1 MEENIYITNLYDCYG
16 ELLTDKQKEYFLD
29 YYFDNL
35 TLSEIADN
43 NSVSRNAIH
52 KQLKEAENKY
62 GDSKCITISTKGICI
77 ICEYG
82 ICYYNIPAQ
91 LAKHLKTSKNHPD
104 FITYTDSGT
113 YFMSNEDGWYEYNI
127 R

>member
-1 MEENIYITNLYDCYG
+1 MEENIYITNLYDYYG

-52 KQLKEAENKY
+52 KQLKEAENKLKEY
-62 GDSKCITISTKGICI
+62 ESK
-77 ICEYG
+77 
-82 ICYYNIPAQ
+82 
-91 LAKHLKTSKNHPD
+91 LKL
-104 FITYTDSGT
+104 
-113 YFMSNEDGWYEYNI
+113 YEKKEKI
-127 R
+127 LDLIKDEEIKEKIKELL

>member
-52 KQLKEAENKY
+52 KQLKEAENKLKEY
-62 GDSKCITISTKGICI
+62 ESK
-77 ICEYG
+77 
-82 ICYYNIPAQ
+82 
-91 LAKHLKTSKNHPD
+91 LKL
-104 FITYTDSGT
+104 
-113 YFMSNEDGWYEYNI
+113 YEKKEKI
-127 R
+127 LDLIKDEEIKEKIKELL

>member
-1 MEENIYITNLYDCYG
+1 MEENIYITNFYDCYG

-52 KQLKEAENKY
+52 KQLKEAENKLKEY
-62 GDSKCITISTKGICI
+62 ESK
-77 ICEYG
+77 
-82 ICYYNIPAQ
+82 
-91 LAKHLKTSKNHPD
+91 LKL
-104 FITYTDSGT
+104 
-113 YFMSNEDGWYEYNI
+113 YEKKEKI
-127 R
+127 LDLIKDEEIKEKIKELL

>member
-16 ELLTDKQKEYFLD
+16 ELLTDKRKEYFLD

-52 KQLKEAENKY
+52 KQLKEAENKLKEY
-62 GDSKCITISTKGICI
+62 ESK
-77 ICEYG
+77 
-82 ICYYNIPAQ
+82 
-91 LAKHLKTSKNHPD
+91 LKL
-104 FITYTDSGT
+104 
-113 YFMSNEDGWYEYNI
+113 YEKKEKI
-127 R
+127 LD

>member
-16 ELLTDKQKEYFLD
+16 ELLTDKQKESFLD

-52 KQLKEAENKY
+52 KQLKEAENKLKEY
-62 GDSKCITISTKGICI
+62 ESK
-77 ICEYG
+77 
-82 ICYYNIPAQ
+82 
-91 LAKHLKTSKNHPD
+91 LKL
-104 FITYTDSGT
+104 
-113 YFMSNEDGWYEYNI
+113 YEKKEKI
-127 R
+127 LDLIKDEEIKEKIKELL

>member
-52 KQLKEAENKY
+52 KQLKEAENKLKEY
-62 GDSKCITISTKGICI
+62 ESK
-77 ICEYG
+77 
-82 ICYYNIPAQ
+82 
-91 LAKHLKTSKNHPD
+91 LKL
-104 FITYTDSGT
+104 
-113 YFMSNEDGWYEYNI
+113 
-127 R
+127 

>member
-52 KQLKEAENKY
+52 KQLKETENKLKEY
-62 GDSKCITISTKGICI
+62 ESK
-77 ICEYG
+77 
-82 ICYYNIPAQ
+82 
-91 LAKHLKTSKNHPD
+91 LKL
-104 FITYTDSGT
+104 
-113 YFMSNEDGWYEYNI
+113 YEKKEKI
-127 R
+127 LDLIKDEKIKEKIKELL

>member
-52 KQLKEAENKY
+52 KQLKETENKLKEY
-62 GDSKCITISTKGICI
+62 ESK
-77 ICEYG
+77 
-82 ICYYNIPAQ
+82 
-91 LAKHLKTSKNHPD
+91 LKL
-104 FITYTDSGT
+104 
-113 YFMSNEDGWYEYNI
+113 YEKKEKI
-127 R
+127 LDLIKDEEIKEKIKELL